1 MLTMTTTHSKYVC
14 AVARLANTRSEYI
27 TTFSPNF
34 PPRQLTFGG
43 SPPIRDR
50 DLVRGRVRCGVS
62 IPPHGETSTLRP
74 SSDTATCRAVATC
87 RATPRHVVR
96 TSVCNQADAA
106 ALRALDDPA
115 TANVVDA
122 RKQFVFFF
130 GGVEPPVEQAEALL
144 HGLRDGCFHI
154 REALVHGRMDVRKA
168 SMDIARVTSCDAV
181 TLPGRRKRVLRH
193 MSVTKG
199 GDAMCCA

>member
-1 MLTMTTTHSKYVC
+1 MFVPRPALLI
-14 AVARLANTRSEYI
+14 RDPEYI

-130 GGVEPPVEQAEALL
+130 GGVEPPVEQVEALL
-144 HGLRDGCFHI
+144 HGLRDGCFH
-154 REALVHGRMDVRKA
+154 GRKA
-168 SMDIARVTSCDAV
+168 SMDLARVTSCDAV

-193 MSVTKG
+193 MWVTKG